1 MNSGVLMMQM
11 LWQDLKFALRTLAKS
26 PGFTVVAV
34 LTLALGI
41 GVNVAIFSVV
51 NTVLLKPLPY
61 PDPDRIV
68 AFMNISPQGEGQ
80 YASATK
86 FNAWREQSNVFQDVS
101 AYRFGLVNIGGG
113 SYPEQIHSGVVTAD
127 FFRLFGVPV
136 AQGRTFGTEE
146 DRPGGGHVAVISDGM
161 WKRQFGS
168 DPQIVGKTISLDGEP
183 YDVIGVLGANFD
195 TRSFDLIPDVW
206 LPFQIDPDSIDQ
218 ANYFVAAGR
227 LKPGVMIGAAN
238 AQLKLAADEFR
249 RKFAG
254 INALGP
260 KGSFGVKPIMEV
272 MVGNVRSSLLILLG
286 AVSFVLLIA
295 CANVANLLLIRATG
309 RKREIA
315 VRVAMGAGRG
325 RIIRQLLTESVVLST
340 AGGALGMV
348 LGIVG
353 IRALLAVSP
362 GGISRIGQDGSLVT
376 LDWRVVTFT
385 IFVSLIA
392 GVLFGLIPAL
402 QASRT
407 DLSTALKEG
416 SGRSGTGFHQNKAR
430 SLLVVSEMALALILL
445 AGSALLIR
453 TYVALRNVN
462 PGFDSHNVLTMRMSL
477 TALRYQKTAALAQ
490 LIRDGVQRVGA
501 LPGVTVATATCC
513 IPLENGYGLPFA
525 IVGRPIDSPPPGGG
539 WLLISAGYFDAFK
552 IPVLRGRAFTDRDEA
567 GAPPVVII
575 NQVLA
580 RKYWPNGDPLNDR
593 LVIGKGVGPEF
604 EGDPPRQI
612 VGVVGDVHG
621 GGLDHDPGPTMY
633 IPEAQV
639 LDGENALGLRITP
652 LAWVIRTSVNPNS
665 VSTAIQNELRQ
676 ASGGFPVGNIRPM
689 DEVVSRSTARQ
700 DFNMLLMSVFAGSAL
715 VLAAIG
721 IYGLMSYSV
730 QQRTQEIGIRMALGA
745 ESSTVRTMVVL
756 QGMRLT
762 LIGVAIGIAVAF
774 GLARFMGSFLFGVRP
789 WDPAAFVTVPIILS
803 AVALIAAWIPARRA
817 SRVDPMI
824 ALRHE

>member
-1 MNSGVLMMQM
+1 MNQ

-41 GVNVAIFSVV
+41 GANVAIFSVV

-68 AFMNISPQGEGQ
+68 MFTNTGPAGEFPGG
-80 YASATK
+80 SATK
-86 FNAWREQSNVFQDVS
+86 FNAWRETTSVFQNVS
-101 AYRFGLVNIGGG
+101 AYRFSLVNIGGG
-113 SYPEQIHSGVVTAD
+113 SFPEQIHSGVASAD
-127 FFRLFGVPV
+127 FFTLFGVPV
-136 AQGRTFGTEE
+136 ARGRTFSAAE
-146 DRPGGGHVAVISDGM
+146 DRPGGGHVVVISDGM

-168 DPQIVGKTISLDGEP
+168 DPQIVGKKISLDGEP
-183 YDVIGVLGANFD
+183 YDVIGILGPSFD
-195 TRSFDLIPDVW
+195 NRSFDPIPDVW

-218 ANYFVAAGR
+218 ANYFVVAGR
-227 LKPGVMIGAAN
+227 LKPGVMIGTAR
-238 AQLKLAADEFR
+238 AQLQVVADEFR

-260 KGSFGVKPIMEV
+260 KGSFGVKPIIEV
-272 MVGNVRSSLLILLG
+272 MVGNVRSSLLILVG

-315 VRVAMGAGRG
+315 VRTAMGAGRG
-325 RIIRQLLTESVVLST
+325 RIVRQLLTESVVLSM
-340 AGGALGMV
+340 AGGALGMM

-353 IRALLAVSP
+353 IRALLAVRP

-376 LDWRVVTFT
+376 FDWRVLFFT
-385 IFVSLIA
+385 ILVSLIA

-407 DLSTALKEG
+407 DPTTALKEG
-416 SGRSGTGFHQNKAR
+416 SGRSGTGFRQNKAR

-477 TALRYQKTAALAQ
+477 TGPRFQKTAALAQ
-490 LIRDGVQRVGA
+490 LIRDGVQRVSA
-501 LPGVTVATATCC
+501 LPGVAVATATCC

-525 IVGRPIDSPPPGGG
+525 IVGRPAESPPPGGG
-539 WLLISAGYFDAFK
+539 WLLISSGYFDVFK

-567 GAPPVVII
+567 GASPVVII

-593 LVIGKGVGPEF
+593 IVIGKGVGPEF

-621 GGLDHDPGPTMY
+621 GGIDRDPGPTMY

-639 LDGENALGLRITP
+639 LEGENALGLRITP
-652 LAWVIRTSVNPNS
+652 LAWVIRTSVDPRS
-665 VSTAIQNELRQ
+665 LSTPIQDELRQ
-676 ASGGFPVGNIRPM
+676 ASGGFPVGAIRTM
-689 DEVVSRSTARQ
+689 DEVVARSTARQ

-715 VLAAIG
+715 LLAAIG

-745 ESSTVRTMVVL
+745 ESSSVRTMVVL
-756 QGMRLT
+756 QGMRLA
-762 LIGVAIGIAVAF
+762 LIGVVVGIAAAF

-789 WDPAAFVTVPIILS
+789 WDPAAFITVPIILC
-803 AVALIAAWIPARRA
+803 AVAFIAAWVPALRA
-817 SRVDPMI
+817 SRVDPMV

>member
-1 MNSGVLMMQM
+1 VSQ
-11 LWQDLKFALRTLAKS
+11 LWQDLNFGLRSLVKS

-34 LTLALGI
+34 LTLTLGI
-41 GVNVAIFSVV
+41 GANVAIFSVV
-51 NTVLLKPLPY
+51 NTVLLKPLPF
-61 PDPDRIV
+61 PDPERIV
-68 AFMNISPQGEGQ
+68 MFTNIGPEGEFP

-86 FNAWREQSNVFQDVS
+86 FNAWREKTSAFQDVS
-101 AYRFGLVNIGGG
+101 AWRFGLVNIGGG
-113 SYPEQIHSGVVTAD
+113 SYPEQIHSGVATAD

-136 AQGRTFGTEE
+136 ARGRTFTADE
-146 DRPGGGHVAVISDGM
+146 DRPGGGHFVVLSDGM

-168 DPQIVGKTISLDGEP
+168 DPQIVGKTISLDGDP
-183 YDVIGVLGANFD
+183 YHVIGILGPSFD
-195 TRSFDLIPDVW
+195 NRSFDPLPDVW

-218 ANYFVAAGR
+218 ANYFAAGGR
-227 LKPGVMIGAAN
+227 LKPGVMIGMAR
-238 AQLKLAADEFR
+238 AQLQLTADEFR

-254 INALGP
+254 VDALGP
-260 KGSFGVKPIMEV
+260 KGSFGVKPIRETV
-272 MVGNVRSSLLILLG
+272 VGDVRPSLLILVA

-315 VRVAMGAGRG
+315 IRAAMGAGRG
-325 RIIRQLLTESVVLST
+325 RIIRQLLTESILLSM
-340 AGGALGMV
+340 AGGALGLI
-348 LGIVG
+348 LGMVG

-362 GGISRIGQDGSLVT
+362 GKISRVGQDGSLVT
-376 LDWRVVTFT
+376 LDWRVVIFT
-385 IFVSLIA
+385 IFVSLMG

-407 DLSTALKEG
+407 DLISALKES
-416 SGRSGTGFHQNKAR
+416 SGRSGTGFPQNKAR
-430 SLLVVSEMALALILL
+430 SLLVVSEVALALILL

-453 TYVALRNVN
+453 TFVALRSVN

-477 TALRYQKTAALAQ
+477 TGPRFQKTAALDQ

-501 LPGVTVATATCC
+501 LPGVAVATATCC

-525 IVGRPIDSPPPGGG
+525 VVGRPVEGPSLGAG
-539 WLLISAGYFDAFK
+539 WLLISSGYFDAFK
-552 IPVLRGRAFTDRDEA
+552 IPVLRGRAFRDSDEA

-575 NQVLA
+575 NQAMA
-580 RKYWPNGDPLNDR
+580 RKFWTNGDPLNDR
-593 LVIGKGVGPEF
+593 LVIGKNVGPEF

-621 GGLDHDPGPTMY
+621 GGLDRDPGPTMY

-665 VSTAIQNELRQ
+665 LSTPIQNELRQ
-676 ASGGFPVGNIRPM
+676 ASGGFPVGSIRLM
-689 DEVVSRSTARQ
+689 DEVVARSTARQ

-715 VLAAIG
+715 LLAAIG

-745 ESSTVRTMVVL
+745 ESSGVRTMVVL
-756 QGMRLT
+756 QGMRLAF
-762 LIGVAIGIAVAF
+762 IGVAIGLAAAF

-789 WDPAAFVTVPIILS
+789 WDPAAFITVPIILC
-803 AVALIAAWIPARRA
+803 AVALIAAWVPAVRA
-817 SRVDPMI
+817 SRVDPMV

>member
-1 MNSGVLMMQM
+1 VNQ

-41 GVNVAIFSVV
+41 GANVAIFSVV

-68 AFMNISPQGEGQ
+68 AFMNISPQSEGQ

-86 FNAWREQSNVFQDVS
+86 FNAWRERNNIFQDVS
-101 AYRFGLVNIGGG
+101 AYRFSLVSVGGG

-136 AQGRTFGTEE
+136 ARGRTFSAEE
-146 DRPGGGHVAVISDGM
+146 DRPSGGHVVVISDGM

-183 YDVIGVLGANFD
+183 CDVIGVLGPNFD
-195 TRSFDLIPDVW
+195 SRSFDLIPDVW

-218 ANYFVAAGR
+218 ANYFMAAGR
-227 LKPGVMIGAAN
+227 LKPGVAISAAN
-238 AQLKLAADEFR
+238 AQLKLTADEFR
-249 RKFAG
+249 RKFAAV
-254 INALGP
+254 NALGP
-260 KGSFGVKPIMEV
+260 KGSFGVKPIIEV
-272 MVGNVRSSLLILLG
+272 MVGNVRSSLFILVG

-315 VRVAMGAGRG
+315 VRVAMGAGRA
-325 RIIRQLLTESVVLST
+325 RIIRQLLTESVVLSM
-340 AGGALGMV
+340 AGGTMGMIF
-348 LGIVG
+348 GIVG
-353 IRALLAVSP
+353 IRALLAVRP

-376 LDWRVVTFT
+376 FDWRVLFFT
-385 IFVSLIA
+385 IFISLIA
-392 GVLFGLIPAL
+392 GILFGLIPAL

-416 SGRSGTGFHQNKAR
+416 SGRSGTGFRQNKAR
-430 SLLVVSEMALALILL
+430 SVLVISEMALALILL

-453 TYVALRNVN
+453 TYIALRNVN

-477 TALRYQKTAALAQ
+477 TGPRFQKTAALAQ
-490 LIRDGVQRVGA
+490 LIRDGVQRLSA
-501 LPGVTVATATCC
+501 LPGVAVATATCC

-525 IVGRPIDSPPPGGG
+525 IVGRPVEGPTPQGAG
-539 WLLISAGYFDAFK
+539 WLLISSGYFDAFK
-552 IPVLRGRAFTDRDEA
+552 IPVLRGRAFTDHDES

-604 EGDPPRQI
+604 EGDPARQI

-639 LDGENALGLRITP
+639 LEGENALGLRITP
-652 LAWVIRTSVNPNS
+652 LAWVVRTSVDPRS
-665 VSTAIQNELRQ
+665 LSTPIQDELRQ

-689 DEVVSRSTARQ
+689 DEIVARSTARQ

-715 VLAAIG
+715 LLAAIG

-745 ESSTVRTMVVL
+745 ESSSVRTMVVL
-756 QGMRLT
+756 QGMRLA
-762 LIGVAIGIAVAF
+762 LIGVVIGIAAAF

-789 WDPAAFVTVPIILS
+789 WDPAAFITVPIILC
-803 AVALIAAWIPARRA
+803 AVALIAAWVPALRA
-817 SRVDPMI
+817 SRVDPMV